1 MTLADKSETKS
12 GTEHLASQFAAIVG
26 AAHVLSEEMERAL
39 YSQDVVQW
47 EAPLVELVVRPASAD
62 ELAGAVRRA
71 GELGLKLAPRGGG
84 LSYSRGYV
92 PEGGGTVLL
101 DLGRLNR
108 IEEVNEDD
116 RYVTLGSGCT
126 WKEVADTLKP
136 LGLRT
141 VMAGPISGNF
151 STVGGA
157 ASQNVPGSMDSIL
170 GLEVVL
176 ADGRIIRTGSSA
188 MRRATSPF
196 YRNYGPDLTGLFLG
210 DAGAFGVKTKLTLR
224 IERIPEGV
232 GFASFAF
239 GSLADMATAIV
250 DVARLGLTVKC
261 FGMDPL
267 KNRTV
272 TKVDL
277 SEGVAML
284 RDVATGSG
292 TVLRGLKDAAKLV
305 AVGRDALDD
314 IDWSLHL
321 TVEEFDQ
328 TAADRA
334 LALAQEACTANHGI
348 EIEPTLPIALRAKP
362 FSIRGFLGL
371 EGERWVPVHGIF
383 PMSRAREAVVAVD
396 EFFTK
401 CAAELDEHE
410 IQHSFITSTSGTYWL
425 IEPMFYWIDE
435 VGPFHAHYLDP
446 KKYAKFAGNPANPAA
461 RATVMKLRAEIRDMF
476 FELGAVSAQI
486 GKFYDLAGALEPET
500 YAVLTSIKDALD
512 PDRRMNPGNLGW
524 R

>member
-314 IDWSLHL
+314 I
-321 TVEEFDQ
+321 
-328 TAADRA
+328 
-334 LALAQEACTANHGI
+334 
-348 EIEPTLPIALRAKP
+348 
-362 FSIRGFLGL
+362 
-371 EGERWVPVHGIF
+371 
-383 PMSRAREAVVAVD
+383 
-396 EFFTK
+396 
-401 CAAELDEHE
+401 
-410 IQHSFITSTSGTYWL
+410 
-425 IEPMFYWIDE
+425 
-435 VGPFHAHYLDP
+435 
-446 KKYAKFAGNPANPAA
+446 
-461 RATVMKLRAEIRDMF
+461 
-476 FELGAVSAQI
+476 
-486 GKFYDLAGALEPET
+486 
-500 YAVLTSIKDALD
+500 
-512 PDRRMNPGNLGW
+512 
-524 R
+524 